1 MDNCP
6 VIILTD
12 CFYFQPGLV
21 PALGSGIAALPIL
34 CGVVVTSKLVQG
46 ATSQGKSSGT

>member
-12 CFYFQPGLV
+12 CFYFQPGPVL
-21 PALGSGIAALPIL
+21 ALGSGIVALPIL
-34 CGVVVTSKLVQG
+34 GGLVVTSKLVQG
-46 ATSQGKSSGT
+46 ATPQC